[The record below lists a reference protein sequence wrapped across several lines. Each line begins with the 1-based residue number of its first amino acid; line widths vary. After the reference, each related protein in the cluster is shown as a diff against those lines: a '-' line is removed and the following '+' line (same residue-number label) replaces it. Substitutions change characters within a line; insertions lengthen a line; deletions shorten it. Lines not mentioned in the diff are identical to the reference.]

1 MQTPFQLLGEEKIHQ
16 LARAFYHAM
25 ETLPEAAGI
34 RAMHAKDLGPIS
46 DTLAEYLM
54 GWMGGPPRYH
64 ERKGTVC
71 LTDPHAAYHIGPDE
85 TEQWLLCFDAALDAI
100 NASDDVKKCC
110 TPQSGKWL
118 PQCKTEIIRTR
129 PSKTQISSRLAE
141 SSHK

>member
-54 GWMGGPPRYH
+54 GWMGGPPLYH

-71 LTDPHAAYHIGPDE
+71 LTDPHAAYHIGPNE

-100 NASDDVKKCC
+100 NASDDVKKMLH
-110 TPQSGKWL
+110 TPIRQVAAAVQNRDHSNAAEQD
-118 PQCKTEIIRTR
+118 PNIIAVGRT
-129 PSKTQISSRLAE
+129 
-141 SSHK
+141 

>member
-71 LTDPHAAYHIGPDE
+71 LSDPHAAYHIGPDE

-100 NASDDVKKCC
+100 NASDDVKKMLH
-110 TPQSGKWL
+110 TPIRQVAAAVQNRDHSNAAEQD
-118 PQCKTEIIRTR
+118 PNIIAVGR
-129 PSKTQISSRLAE
+129 I
-141 SSHK
+141 

>member
-54 GWMGGPPRYH
+54 GWMGGPPLYH

-100 NASDDVKKCC
+100 NASDDVKKMLH
-110 TPQSGKWL
+110 TPIRQVAAAVQNRDHSNAAEQD
-118 PQCKTEIIRTR
+118 PNIIAVGR
-129 PSKTQISSRLAE
+129 I
-141 SSHK
+141 

>member
-54 GWMGGPPRYH
+54 GWMGGPPLYH
-64 ERKGTVC
+64 EKKGTVC
-71 LTDPHAAYHIGPDE
+71 LTDPHAAYHIGPNE

-100 NASDDVKKCC
+100 NASDDVKKMLH
-110 TPQSGKWL
+110 TPIRQVAAAVQNRDHSNAAEQD
-118 PQCKTEIIRTR
+118 PNIIAVGRT
-129 PSKTQISSRLAE
+129 
-141 SSHK
+141 

>member
-54 GWMGGPPRYH
+54 GWMGGPPLYH

-71 LTDPHAAYHIGPDE
+71 LTDPHAAYHIGPNE

-100 NASDDVKKCC
+100 NASDDVKKMLH
-110 TPQSGKWL
+110 TPIRQVAAAVQNRDHSNAAEQD
-118 PQCKTEIIRTR
+118 PNIIAVGR
-129 PSKTQISSRLAE
+129 S
-141 SSHK
+141 